1 MSHPLTYIPTRYQ
14 YSQRKGALMLQRMD
28 FEVHQ
33 IFKSFL
39 NNIDEKAQEEPTF
52 LRLFFQTFNRFK
64 IVQEI
69 WLLRRQSKE
78 KEFLALQKICD
89 EQRAK
94 EISKAKRI

>member
-39 NNIDEKAQEEPTF
+39 NNIEEKAQEEPTF

-64 IVQEI
+64 IVQQI
-69 WLLRRQSKE
+69 WLLRRQK
-78 KEFLALQKICD
+78 KEFLALQKIYD

-94 EISKAKRI
+94 EISQAKRI

>member
-52 LRLFFQTFNRFK
+52 LRLFFKHLIDLKLFNKFGYL
-64 IVQEI
+64 E
-69 WLLRRQSKE
+69 
-78 KEFLALQKICD
+78 D
-89 EQRAK
+89 
-94 EISKAKRI
+94 KAKRKIF